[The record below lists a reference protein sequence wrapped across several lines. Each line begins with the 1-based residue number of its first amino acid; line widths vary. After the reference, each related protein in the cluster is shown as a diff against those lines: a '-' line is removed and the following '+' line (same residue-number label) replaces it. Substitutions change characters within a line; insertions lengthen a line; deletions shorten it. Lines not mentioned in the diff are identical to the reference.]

1 MTSVTPKPARHGD
14 DRCTI
19 WYMKI
24 ERELIIDAPAD
35 VVWSVMSDVERW
47 PEMTASMTSVRLLD
61 GELRLGAR
69 AEVVQPK
76 LPKSIWTVTRLDEG
90 RRFDWT
96 AKSPGATTVGIHGVE
111 PVASGTRA
119 YIGVEQTGPLAPLFE
134 LMLRKLTEAYLDL
147 EIAGFRDR
155 SVAIR

>member
-1 MTSVTPKPARHGD
+1 
-14 DRCTI
+14 
-19 WYMKI
+19 MKI
-24 ERELIIDAPAD
+24 ERELIIDAPVD

-76 LPKSIWTVTRLDEG
+76 LPKAIWTVTRWDEG

-96 AKSPGATTVGIHGVE
+96 ARSAGLTTVGIHGVE
-111 PVASGTRA
+111 ATTGGTRA
-119 YIGVEQTGPLAPLFE
+119 YIGAEQTGFLAPL
-134 LMLRKLTEAYLDL
+134 LALLIGKLSEGYLDL

-155 SVAIR
+155 SLAIR